1 MDNNPIKR
9 DLNTSTGNV
18 FGNITDT
25 PNLVNLMADPL
36 GTEIVAGL
44 SGPISM
50 ESKPTDTEQVAGQ
63 PPQVN
68 FMADTNS
75 MSSLMK
81 RVQNL
86 PSWTWL
92 LGAGAVGAGVIA
104 YKIN

>member
-9 DLNTSTGNV
+9 DLNTTTGNV

-25 PNLVNLMADPL
+25 PNLSNLMADPL

-50 ESKPTDTEQVAGQ
+50 QGLPTDTEQVMGQ
-63 PPQVN
+63 PPQVE
-68 FMADTNS
+68 FMADGNS
-75 MSSLMK
+75 MSSLME

-104 YKIN
+104 FNRK

>member
-9 DLNTSTGNV
+9 DLNTTTGNV
-18 FGNITDT
+18 FGNITDI
-25 PNLVNLMADPL
+25 PNLANLMQDPL

-44 SGPISM
+44 SGPVSM
-50 ESKPTDTEQVAGQ
+50 ESLPTDTEQVMGQ

-68 FMADTNS
+68 FMADGNT
-75 MSSLMK
+75 MTSLMERIK
-81 RVQNL
+81 NL

-104 YKIN
+104 YKKK